1 MIIFNEENIQK
12 ITLNKIETKEKDIN
26 QRNQIISQDKLLGYE
41 DISPI
46 CVKLPK
52 DAKIIKNSVL
62 YEKEIDFDFQFIH
75 EIRLCF
81 CIKDKK
87 NLIYKYA
94 SESLDNSID
103 IETLITKNN
112 EVDMIKK
119 FLFDENQIKIFDT
132 LSRFTT
138 VTKFFTEI
146 KESNENISQENNSEK
161 INQILKNI
169 NHLQKRGSKKDK
181 KFISFFKD
189 LFNLN

>member
-26 QRNQIISQDKLLGYE
+26 QRNQIISEDKRLGYE

-52 DAKIIKNSVL
+52 DTKIIKNGVL

-87 NLIYKYA
+87 NLIYKNA

-112 EVDMIKK
+112 EVEMIKK
-119 FLFDENQIKIFDT
+119 FLLMKIKLRYSILYQDLLQLLNFSLKSKSLMKIFLKKT
-132 LSRFTT
+132 IVKKLI
-138 VTKFFTEI
+138 KF
-146 KESNENISQENNSEK
+146 
-161 INQILKNI
+161 
-169 NHLQKRGSKKDK
+169 
-181 KFISFFKD
+181 
-189 LFNLN
+189 